1 MLETDFLLYVLSSA
15 WIPWYIFSTLFTIFR
30 PIKSTL
36 YSVFYTMMRA
46 LMIAMPDIRLFPSPA
61 LSFKVAP
68 PPKKWQLW
76 IWGRGTG
83 GISWKG
89 NYVGEGEVRWLSWCL
104 NETAAGKYIS
114 NFQYW
119 IYTAKKAQ
127 RAKILRR
134 AGNDDWGEVRWLS
147 CLNEN
152 LRKVQDTSSELW
164 FSIFGTK
171 QAWNY
176 MEKVGNHQVVNI

>member
-1 MLETDFLLYVLSSA
+1 
-15 WIPWYIFSTLFTIFR
+15 
-30 PIKSTL
+30 
-36 YSVFYTMMRA
+36 
-46 LMIAMPDIRLFPSPA
+46 MIAMPDIRLFPSPA

-119 IYTAKKAQ
+119 IYTKNEESSPCKDF
-127 RAKILRR
+127 KES
-134 AGNDDWGEVRWLS
+134 GERWLGGCTMTFLFEWKPAESTGYKFRTLIFDIRNKTSLELHGESWKSPS
-147 CLNEN
+147 CKYLILED
-152 LRKVQDTSSELW
+152 VQMVLDVGCREQSSIIS
-164 FSIFGTK
+164 FNAASRS
-171 QAWNY
+171 
-176 MEKVGNHQVVNI
+176 

>member
-1 MLETDFLLYVLSSA
+1 MDFWTMSHFYPLYCAHRWLRCL
-15 WIPWYIFSTLFTIFR
+15 TL
-30 PIKSTL
+30 
-36 YSVFYTMMRA
+36 VG
-46 LMIAMPDIRLFPSPA
+46 SPPP

-89 NYVGEGEVRWLSWCL
+89 NYVGRGEVRWLSWCL
-104 NETAAGKYIS
+104 NETSAGKYIS

-119 IYTAKKAQ
+119 IYTKKAQ

-134 AGNDDWGEVRWLS
+134 GGNDDWGEVRWLS

-152 LRKVQDTSSELW
+152 LRKVQRYKFQT
-164 FSIFGTK
+164 FSILEQNKLGITWRK
-171 QAWNY
+171 L
-176 MEKVGNHQVVNI
+176 ELTL